1 SLGAQRLILEDFPKT
16 YRELLDT
23 ELSKQLTS
31 DELISVFG
39 SEVFS
44 NNLEAESIEEKVAVK
59 VGNEFVL
66 VSSYDIS
73 HIKIE
78 KTNSEIQM

>member
-1 SLGAQRLILEDFPKT
+1 MTEYDEASGDAFGLVAGIEPELGYFNLNELKSLGAQRLILEDFPKT

-39 SEVFS
+39 SEYFQT
-44 NNLEAESIEEKVAVK
+44 I
-59 VGNEFVL
+59 
-66 VSSYDIS
+66 
-73 HIKIE
+73 
-78 KTNSEIQM
+78 